1 MIKHIVMWKLKNAA
15 DASNFKAQLDTCRQL
30 VPGMLAFE
38 VATST
43 AGLEGNFDVVLYS
56 VFEDSA
62 ALAAYQNHPH
72 HQQISSGLGVL
83 RDTSSVLD
91 YET

>member
-15 DASNFKAQLDTCRQL
+15 DASHFKAQLDTCRQL

-43 AGLEGNFDVVLYS
+43 AGLEANC
-56 VFEDSA
+56 
-62 ALAAYQNHPH
+62 
-72 HQQISSGLGVL
+72 
-83 RDTSSVLD
+83 
-91 YET
+91 